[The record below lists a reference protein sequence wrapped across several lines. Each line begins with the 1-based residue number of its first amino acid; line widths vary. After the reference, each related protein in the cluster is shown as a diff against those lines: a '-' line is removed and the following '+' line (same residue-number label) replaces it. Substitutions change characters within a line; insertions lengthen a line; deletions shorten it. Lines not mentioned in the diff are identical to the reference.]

1 VAESHPFRLCAS
13 LSCRSPRFGIGS
25 WVGVFWFAFLEFR
38 AEGSDARELAGVLV
52 SFEYDQLRLLV
63 YQFGQRGGKTCIMK
77 TGPQLVRPKPN
88 RTEPTRTDPN
98 RRHTLTIRSPYPH
111 ASRRHARRKA
121 AFVGHKQATHETTS
135 IAATTVC
142 AKTSDPPDSSDR
154 AATSLNVLHETQAE
168 RRQKPASSDKRLRDR
183 ACTGLSYPEAASVA
197 A

>member
-1 VAESHPFRLCAS
+1 MVSSS
-13 LSCRSPRFGIGS
+13 LSIGRIYAILRSILTTHSRYAAHILME
-25 WVGVFWFAFLEFR
+25 A
-38 AEGSDARELAGVLV
+38 DAML
-52 SFEYDQLRLLV
+52 
-63 YQFGQRGGKTCIMK
+63 GG
-77 TGPQLVRPKPN
+77 GL
-88 RTEPTRTDPN
+88 
-98 RRHTLTIRSPYPH
+98 
-111 ASRRHARRKA
+111 A

-135 IAATTVC
+135 NAATTVC